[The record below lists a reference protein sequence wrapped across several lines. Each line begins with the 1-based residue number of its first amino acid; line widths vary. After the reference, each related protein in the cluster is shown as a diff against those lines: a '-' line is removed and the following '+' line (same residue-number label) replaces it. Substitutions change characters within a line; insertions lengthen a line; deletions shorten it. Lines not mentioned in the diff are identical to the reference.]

1 MLFAFMVLLPRYLW
15 ISNYPDTFFLPRI
28 GITLFFSGFPDIYF
42 FYILNFLLIA
52 SLLSLLVGYKTF
64 YTSIAVGMLFFLGA
78 AWEYSFG
85 KVNHDIPLIIIPLIL
100 ASSWG
105 NPVSKVKNTQN
116 GKSWAVPL
124 FALLMGLAML
134 TAAIPKIVSG
144 WLDPSTS
151 ALAGHLVRNYF
162 VAERET
168 ILATYLLSQNHF
180 YLLKFLDYGTILI
193 ESAFIF
199 SVFSLRNFRLVC
211 ALACFFHFGVQ
222 LTMGISFST
231 NLLAYA
237 LFVNWAYLYN
247 FESVK
252 HWLNRLE
259 GFFKSIGFLKLF
271 IVSIPVWAFY
281 SFIGNPFAIDFG
293 LQTILGGNFINTI
306 IMLGAVAI
314 SARYFYRILM
324 NFSIRNELDLTG
336 TSTSGGL

>member
-1 MLFAFMVLLPRYLW
+1 
-15 ISNYPDTFFLPRI
+15 
-28 GITLFFSGFPDIYF
+28 
-42 FYILNFLLIA
+42 
-52 SLLSLLVGYKTF
+52 
-64 YTSIAVGMLFFLGA
+64 MLFFLGA